1 MVLIPL
7 IIFLTKTE
15 EKKNIDAGLEDPVPL
30 TAMSRPE
37 VRKTTIIGG
46 ICCGVFLVSASLLQ
60 QYGICE
66 TTVGKAGFI
75 TALYI
80 ILVPFLSIFLKKKVG
95 VNEWISAIIA
105 VVGFYIMSIQGKPE
119 INKGDLMILA
129 CAALFS
135 MQILSIDYFVDR
147 VNPVAMSSV
156 QFAVSAVVGAV
167 GMIIFE
173 KPTMS
178 GIMAATVP
186 ILYAGFMS
194 SGVAYTLQI
203 VGQKNLE
210 PTLASLLMSLESV
223 FAALAGWIILHQV
236 MSGKEII
243 GALLVFAGVVLA
255 QIPVKSKDK

>member
-1 MVLIPL
+1 
-7 IIFLTKTE
+7 
-15 EKKNIDAGLEDPVPL
+15 
-30 TAMSRPE
+30 
-37 VRKTTIIGG
+37 
-46 ICCGVFLVSASLLQ
+46 
-60 QYGICE
+60 
-66 TTVGKAGFI
+66 
-75 TALYI
+75 
-80 ILVPFLSIFLKKKVG
+80 
-95 VNEWISAIIA
+95 
-105 VVGFYIMSIQGKPE
+105 MSIQGKPE

-167 GMIIFE
+167 GMLIFE
-173 KPTMS
+173 KPTIS
-178 GIMAATVP
+178 GIMAAAVP

-236 MSGKEII
+236 MSGKEIM
-243 GALLVFAGVVLA
+243 GALLVFAGVILA
-255 QIPVKSKDK
+255 QIPVKKKAK